1 MSATASQI
9 RAIARRHNRL
19 LNVLPGRILVSG
31 LWWSHRFPSKDPD
44 ACADEHNHICR
55 KSLARD
61 RVPKNSLGKIF
72 PS

>member
-1 MSATASQI
+1 MSATDSQI
-9 RAIARRHNRL
+9 RAIARQHNRL
-19 LNVLPGRILVSG
+19 LNALPSRILVSE
-31 LWWSHRFPSKDPD
+31 LWLSHRFPSKDPH
-44 ACADEHNHICR
+44 ARADEHNHSYR